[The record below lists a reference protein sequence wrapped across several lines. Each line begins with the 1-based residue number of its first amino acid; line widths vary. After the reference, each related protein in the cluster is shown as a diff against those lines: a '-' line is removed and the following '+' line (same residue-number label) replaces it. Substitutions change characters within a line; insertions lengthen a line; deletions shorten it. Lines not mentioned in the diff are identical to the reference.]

1 MFLNELKERYE
12 KNNEVRFKMFNLE
25 YIIQKIDNNVI
36 VYPLL
41 YSSRKSVYSNLDDA
55 LNYYTIYNE
64 SIMDN
69 LDRINFCEW
78 KCKFLTKTMNKSKY
92 I

>member
-25 YIIQKIDNNVI
+25 YIIQKTDNNVI

-41 YSSRKSVYSNLDDA
+41 YSSRKNIYSNLDDA

-64 SIMDN
+64 SIMNN
-69 LDRINFCEW
+69 LDRINFCE
-78 KCKFLTKTMNKSKY
+78 
-92 I
+92 

>member
-64 SIMDN
+64 SIRDN

-78 KCKFLTKTMNKSKY
+78 KCEFLTTTMNKSKY

>member
-69 LDRINFCEW
+69 LDRINFCE
-78 KCKFLTKTMNKSKY
+78 
-92 I
+92 

>member
-1 MFLNELKERYE
+1 MLFSWYNKYECGDSMFLNELKERYE

-41 YSSRKSVYSNLDDA
+41 YSSRKSIYSNLDDA

-64 SIMDN
+64 SIIDN
-69 LDRINFCEW
+69 LDRINFCE
-78 KCKFLTKTMNKSKY
+78 
-92 I
+92 

>member
-64 SIMDN
+64 SIRDN
-69 LDRINFCEW
+69 LDRINFCE
-78 KCKFLTKTMNKSKY
+78 
-92 I
+92 

>member
-25 YIIQKIDNNVI
+25 YIIQKTDNNVI

-41 YSSRKSVYSNLDDA
+41 YSSRKSIYSNLDDA

-64 SIMDN
+64 SIMNN
-69 LDRINFCEW
+69 LDRINFCE
-78 KCKFLTKTMNKSKY
+78 
-92 I
+92 